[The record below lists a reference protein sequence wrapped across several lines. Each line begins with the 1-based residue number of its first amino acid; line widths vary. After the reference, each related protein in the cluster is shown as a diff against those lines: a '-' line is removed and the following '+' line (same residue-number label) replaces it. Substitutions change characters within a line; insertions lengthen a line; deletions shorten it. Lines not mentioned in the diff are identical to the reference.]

1 MAIISATMITKQT
14 TEYLMTK
21 ILVLLKLKG
30 LLFKQNIYY
39 GRSF

>member
-1 MAIISATMITKQT
+1 MAIISATMI
-14 TEYLMTK
+14 YLMTE

-30 LLFKQNIYY
+30 LLFKQNIYH